1 MAYKLGHILCDIKN
15 YPWLVH
21 LNFLFCSLRRVTK
34 MMCFSFIFPI
44 PFLEKLYKEPAVHA
58 PSLSQ
63 LSEIAKGL
71 GLDIEGN
78 ELMAY
83 QGGFLRLI

>member
-1 MAYKLGHILCDIKN
+1 M
-15 YPWLVH
+15 
-21 LNFLFCSLRRVTK
+21 FCLY
-34 MMCFSFIFPI
+34 FSDH
-44 PFLEKLYKEPAVHA
+44 FLEKLYKEPAVHV

-71 GLDIEGN
+71 GLDIEGS

-83 QGGFLRLI
+83 QGGFLWEICLIDF